1 MGKVIVMKKSKKLVF
16 IAVAVL
22 VLLGGVFAAL
32 GPLNGKNTSQE
43 SAGVHPS
50 PSGGSSDCG
59 DDRACFYQAYA
70 DGCVT
75 KTVKASQAT
84 IEGDLIETTAKT
96 VSGNDGCIIEVTMD
110 SSKDR
115 YGDGKVH
122 TFTCK
127 KLVQNPQIAPLLA
140 QECTGTNMLTELS
153 I

>member
-1 MGKVIVMKKSKKLVF
+1 MKVTVWNNKKRVCSSCRPST
-16 IAVAVL
+16 
-22 VLLGGVFAAL
+22 LGW
-32 GPLNGKNTSQE
+32 
-43 SAGVHPS
+43 
-50 PSGGSSDCG
+50 
-59 DDRACFYQAYA
+59 RI
-70 DGCVT
+70 GCVT